1 MKLHHALEWEKVGEE
16 LKQQLLKLDYN
27 PDLFKMHK
35 NIGNMI
41 TELSKLEV
49 EARRTRSNNAVNEKL
64 KQINR
69 AIIELEKWIVM
80 ALLLK

>member
-16 LKQQLLKLDYN
+16 LKRQLLNIDYN

-35 NIGNMI
+35 NIGVMI

-49 EARRTRSNNAVNEKL
+49 EARRTHNVTAVNEKL
-64 KQINR
+64 TQINK